1 MSASTSTF
9 VSGDPGPKTTK
20 TTPPFHPKI
29 SPSEESRTMAPDPVA
44 ADVVVTKNSARS
56 TARDLGLTEQQ
67 EKKETCGW
75 GGVRPTCLQCC
86 NNPNGVLFFLCL
98 FSFTQGVIVN
108 GLVNVSITSIETRFE
123 LPSANTGIVSAS
135 YDIAFVVLALFVTY
149 HAGQGNSKPKW
160 LAFGSFSLGLG
171 ALIYSLPHFTTGPY
185 VYGTGQT
192 ETCDIGGNSTSQ
204 DCSSGTTGSGL
215 RNYLYVFIL
224 GQLLHGVGGTP
235 LYTLGTTFLDENVEK
250 ANSGV
255 YIGIFY
261 AASALGPAAGYLIGG
276 QFLNIYTDID
286 IGQNGNGLTEA
297 DPRWV
302 GAWWIGFLMCAFLA
316 WSITIPLLGYPK
328 ELPGAAEIKANKESE
343 AHAKGGADVASQPD
357 FGKSWRD
364 FPIAVKILLCNP
376 TFMFVSLAGAFEG
389 FLTSGL
395 ATFGPKFVEMQF
407 SQTSGW
413 AAMLCGF
420 VVVPGAA
427 GGNILGGV
435 IMKWMKLK
443 CRGMLRLCIILG
455 GVCLA
460 LYLVFLVQ
468 CPNTPFAGVTQR
480 YTNSSMDPA
489 VTGLN
494 LTSECNTDCSCQEEY
509 YTPTCGAD
517 GVQYFSPCHAG
528 CTVLT
533 GTDGTKRYHNCTC
546 ISYDSVPSL
555 AETLEGK
562 CESSCGTMPVFLAM
576 FFAIMLLTFANN
588 PLATGATLRTVP
600 DSQRP
605 FALGL
610 QWIFVRC
617 IGTIPGPILF
627 GRFIDDACLV
637 WQEKCDG
644 QGSCWFY
651 DNAAMA
657 RSLLYLTIAGK
668 ALAFIFYS
676 VAALSYRPPPLEDM
690 DKTTTEVALHNQD
703 ELAAVTVPESNGVSN
718 KALEIESTEL

>member
-9 VSGDPGPKTTK
+9 VSADPGPKTTK

-29 SPSEESRTMAPDPVA
+29 SPSEESQTMAPDPVA
-44 ADVVVTKNSARS
+44 ADVVVTKNSASS

-75 GGVRPTCLQCC
+75 GTVRPTCLQCC

-135 YDIAFVVLALFVTY
+135 YDIAFVVLALF
-149 HAGQGNSKPKW
+149 GNSKPKW

-171 ALIYSLPHFTTGPY
+171 ALVYSLPHFTTGPY

-224 GQLLHGVGGTP
+224 ASTRCRRYT

-546 ISYDSVPSL
+546 ISYESVPSL

>member
-1 MSASTSTF
+1 MS
-9 VSGDPGPKTTK
+9 VSGTTFASQDSGAKTMK

-29 SPSEESRTMAPDPVA
+29 SPSVESETMAPDPVA
-44 ADVVVTKNSARS
+44 ADVAVTKSSAH
-56 TARDLGLTEQQ
+56 TAAADLGLTEPDKGQA
-67 EKKETCGW
+67 CGW
-75 GGVRPTCLQCC
+75 SRFRPACLQCC
-86 NNPNGVLFFLCL
+86 NNANGVLFFLCM

-123 LPSANTGIVSAS
+123 LPSSNTGIVSAS
-135 YDIAFVVLALFVTY
+135 YDIAFVVLALFVTF

-192 ETCDIGGNSTSQ
+192 ETCDVGGNSTSQ
-204 DCSSGTTGSGL
+204 DCSSGDTAGSGL

-235 LYTLGTTFLDENVEK
+235 LYTLGTTFLDENVERS
-250 ANSGV
+250 NSGV
-255 YIGIFY
+255 YIGLFF

-286 IGQNGNGLTEA
+286 IGRNGSELTEA

-302 GAWWIGFLMCAFLA
+302 GAWWIGFLMCTLLA

-343 AHAKGGADVASQPD
+343 AHAKGGVDVASQPD

-364 FPIAVKILLCNP
+364 FPMAIKILLCNP

-435 IMKWMKLK
+435 IMKFFKLK

-468 CPNTPFAGVTQR
+468 CPNIPFAGVTQR
-480 YTNSSMDPA
+480 YTNGSMDP
-489 VTGLN
+489 VVSGLN
-494 LTSECNTDCSCQEEY
+494 LSSQCNTDCYCQEEF

-517 GVQYFSPCHAG
+517 GMQYFSPCHAG

-533 GTDGTKRYHNCTC
+533 ETDGTKRYDNCTC
-546 ISYDSVPSL
+546 IWYDSVASL

-562 CESSCGTMPVFLAM
+562 CDSTCGTMPLFLAV
-576 FFAIMLLTFANN
+576 FFVIMLLTFANN
-588 PLATGATLRTVP
+588 PLATGATLRVVP
-600 DSQRP
+600 DNQRS
-605 FALGL
+605 FALGVQNIVGRL
-610 QWIFVRC
+610 V
-617 IGTIPGPILF
+617 GVIPGPIITGAILDSACLLW
-627 GRFIDDACLV
+627 GESCGQTGACLV
-637 WQEKCDG
+637 
-644 QGSCWFY
+644 Y
-651 DNAAMA
+651 DNQHMGYGFLALMLSA
-657 RSLLYLTIAGK
+657 K
-668 ALAFIFYS
+668 ALATILFVIAY
-676 VAALSYRPPPLEDM
+676 VSYKPPPSVGMVKTMTQTTLTRM
-690 DKTTTEVALHNQD
+690 DSSAEI
-703 ELAAVTVPESNGVSN
+703 AV
-718 KALEIESTEL
+718 IST